1 MADAESQYLD
11 TRLGLPNQM
20 LWHKHWQEFQ
30 QNASL
35 KDNEALKNLFLDL
48 KPIMENYDPLT
59 GYMRAV
65 GSVKAQFYATMSQAL
80 ADADIINELSG
91 LSKVFCLRTGGDEL
105 EFLAI
110 LPNGQ
115 VARFAVDVSNLKYAN
130 DFLGREH
137 TDAILR
143 QTAYFLREK
152 VEEWAVKEDR
162 VSLETFVQQLNKV
175 LAEESHKNGNAFI
188 QHSKYKNKG
197 LSGFAATIA
206 GRIYSMSAGVLI
218 PDDSLALSQKIVEI
232 KNTITLT
239 NAEGR
244 GEILGKI
251 TPDFPL
257 TAWILSLDGAEKQ
270 RIITL
275 GLVPKTDRD
284 FDAQHDPVP
293 PDEILNTLPAYTAD
307 TNLLSL
313 VDILKQLQAQA
324 HIDVDELADTTSLQ
338 TIQYTV
344 DTWIDRLQ
352 LGHDAAQQAKELL
365 APLYEPLSQL
375 QNEQQFIA
383 KIQQLSKIQD
393 NNQTGYVSLINFSN
407 ITGLNNIDEAIADK
421 IMEACREAYFRIL
434 KDECEKHQVFC
445 EVYQHTGNRSAD
457 STYFGVVTHGNKN
470 KSYTVA
476 DKELNFDEFMA
487 YGHLKAWATIENVLR
502 ENDLDTTLYPRNPL
516 LSGLTLNTRHREI
529 PNNALPNYSSVYTA
543 LLNPLFLSL
552 KNPQSPLFLSDFQ
565 EGLTFADLPSI
576 QIHLPATESSV
587 PPSRKLI
594 DIADI
599 EAEFITTKIQ
609 IAQIFGLSALK
620 TMKLSG
626 FFIPE
631 NRIPDSVSEA
641 ARLLVEAVQPPKSV
655 YQQAIARLK
664 YIATMG

>member
-1 MADAESQYLD
+1 MADAESHYLD

-20 LWHKHWQEFQ
+20 LWHTQWQEFQ

-35 KDNEALKNLFLDL
+35 KDNKALKNLFLDL

-65 GSVKAQFYATMSQAL
+65 GSAKAQFYVVMSQAL
-80 ADADIINELSG
+80 ADEDIINELKG
-91 LSKVFCLRTGGDEL
+91 TSKVFCLRTGGDEL

-130 DFLGREH
+130 DLLGREH
-137 TDAILR
+137 TDAIFR

-188 QHSKYKNKG
+188 QHSKYKNEG

-251 TPDFPL
+251 TPDSPL

-270 RIITL
+270 RIITF

-293 PDEILNTLPAYTAD
+293 PDDILKAFPVYTAD

-313 VDILKQLQAQA
+313 VDIIRQLQTQA
-324 HIDVDELADTTSLQ
+324 NIKIDELTDTTSLQ
-338 TIQYTV
+338 TIQHTIV
-344 DTWIDRLQ
+344 TWIDRLQ

-365 APLYEPLSQL
+365 APFYEPLSQL
-375 QNEQQFIA
+375 QNEKQFIA
-383 KIQQLSKIQD
+383 KIQQISQMHD
-393 NNQTGYVSLINFSN
+393 NNKTGYVSLINFSN
-407 ITGLNNIDEAIADK
+407 ITGLNKIDEAIADK
-421 IMEACREAYFRIL
+421 MMEACREAYHYIL
-434 KDECEKHQVFC
+434 RETYQGHGLTCLEYKDI
-445 EVYQHTGNRSAD
+445 GNRAAV
-457 STYFGVVTHGNKN
+457 STYFGIITLGNQN
-470 KSYTVA
+470 GTYTV
-476 DKELNFDEFMA
+476 DNKTLNINEFIA
-487 YGHLKAWATIENVLR
+487 YAHLKAWVTIENVLR
-502 ENDLDTTLYPRNPL
+502 EHDLDTTLYPRNPL
-516 LSGLTLNTRHREI
+516 LSGLTLNMRHCKI
-529 PNNALPNYSSVYTA
+529 PNNSMPNYSSVYTV
-543 LLNPLFLSL
+543 LLNPRFLSL
-552 KNPQSPLFLSDFQ
+552 NNPQSPFFLSDFQ

-576 QIHLPATESSV
+576 PTPFPADESSV
-587 PPSRKLI
+587 PPSRKLLEI
-594 DIADI
+594 G
-599 EAEFITTKIQ
+599 EKELEFIEINLQT
-609 IAQIFGLSALK
+609 AQILGLGALASIK
-620 TMKLSG
+620 TRG
-626 FFIPE
+626 FFY
-631 NRIPDSVSEA
+631 S
-641 ARLLVEAVQPPKSV
+641 
-655 YQQAIARLK
+655 
-664 YIATMG
+664 